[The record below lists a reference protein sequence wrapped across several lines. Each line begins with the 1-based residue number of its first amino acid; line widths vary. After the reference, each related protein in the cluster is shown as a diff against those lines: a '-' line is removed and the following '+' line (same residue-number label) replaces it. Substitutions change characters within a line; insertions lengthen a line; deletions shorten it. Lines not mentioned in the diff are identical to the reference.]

1 MRSCFLE
8 NNELSTVIDTIMNTL
23 KNNVQLSG
31 NVGRA
36 PEILTL
42 STGKKLAK
50 FSIATRETYTNH
62 KGEKV
67 TDTQWHNII
76 AWGKMADMVEQQVL
90 KGREIEIEGKL
101 SSRNYEDKNGNKK
114 YVTEVVCREL
124 KLLEK
129 NN

>member
-1 MRSCFLE
+1 
-8 NNELSTVIDTIMNTL
+8 MNTL

-31 NVGRA
+31 NVGKA

-50 FSIATRETYTNH
+50 FSIATRETYTNSQ
-62 KGEKV
+62 GEKV
-67 TDTQWHNII
+67 TSTQWHNIV
-76 AWGKMADMVEQQVL
+76 AWGPMAEKIEQQVP

-101 SSRNYEDKNGNKK
+101 NSRSYEDKNGNRK

-124 KLLEK
+124 KLPVKE
-129 NN
+129 

>member
-1 MRSCFLE
+1 
-8 NNELSTVIDTIMNTL
+8 MNTL

-31 NVGRA
+31 NVGKA

-50 FSIATRETYTNH
+50 FSIATRETYTNT

-67 TDTQWHNII
+67 TDTQWYNII
-76 AWGKMADMVEQQVL
+76 AWGKMAEMVEKQVP

-101 SSRNYEDKNGNKK
+101 SSRSYEDKNGNRK
-114 YVTEVVCREL
+114 YITEIVCREL
-124 KLLEK
+124 ILPEK
-129 NN
+129 KE

>member
-1 MRSCFLE
+1 MKFCFLE

-50 FSIATRETYTNH
+50 FSLATRETYTNY

-67 TDTQWHNII
+67 TDTQWHNIV
-76 AWGKMADMVEQQVL
+76 AWGKMAEMVEQQVP

-101 SSRNYEDKNGNKK
+101 SSRSYEDKNGNKK

-124 KLLEK
+124 KLPE
-129 NN
+129 N